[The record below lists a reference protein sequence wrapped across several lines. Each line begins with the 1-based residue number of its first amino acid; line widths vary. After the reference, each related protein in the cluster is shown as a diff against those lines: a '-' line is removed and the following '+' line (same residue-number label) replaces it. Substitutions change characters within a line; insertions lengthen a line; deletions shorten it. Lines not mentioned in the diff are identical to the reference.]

1 MEGLA
6 SLLLKASQH
15 VRYVAVYFDGK
26 LTTVS
31 RSDSPGASSS
41 ESDKYE
47 ELIVNPAVLTLV
59 TQRGNIDCGGCEF
72 VLIRYGKFFQLI
84 RAINA
89 GHVSIC
95 IAPEADPLALSV
107 ELLKLANDDW
117 RIFRSSGRKSMKP
130 RSTRSSPKLE

>member
-1 MEGLA
+1 MYSTEGLA
-6 SLLLKASQH
+6 SSLLKASEH
-15 VRYVAVYFDGK
+15 VRYVAVYSGGK

-31 RSDSPGASSS
+31 RSGSPGASSS

-47 ELIVNPAVLTLV
+47 ELIVNPAVLALA

-72 VLIRYGKFFQLI
+72 VLIRYGNFFQLI
-84 RAINA
+84 RTINT

-107 ELLKLANDDW
+107 ELFKLVD
-117 RIFRSSGRKSMKP
+117 G
-130 RSTRSSPKLE
+130 TRG